1 MGGFSRFFIYRPI
14 FAMVIAIVIL
24 LVGGLSIPILPVE
37 SVPNITPPTVRVE
50 TSFPGASAEVLA
62 ETVAQPIEQE
72 VNGVENMLYMSS
84 KSPTTG
90 KMQLTVTFAVGS
102 DPDMGQVLTQNR
114 VSIADPKLPQEVK
127 QQGVT
132 TKKQST
138 ALVMVASLYSPD
150 GSRDELF
157 LSNYA
162 TTQVKDVLARV
173 NGVGEVLMFGA
184 KDYGMRIWLDPEL
197 LKARNLTTIEVL
209 DALRE
214 QNIQVAAGKIGE
226 EPNTAELN
234 FEYSLTTQG
243 RLSEVDQF
251 KRIIIKRGEQGQL
264 VRIADVARVEL
275 GAQSYAWY
283 AELDGQPSISMGI
296 YQLPGSNALGVAQ
309 GITGALEELSTRF
322 PEGLEWSIPFDSTR
336 YIQASIK
343 EVVTSL
349 IIAVILV
356 IFSVYIFLQDFRT
369 TIVPSVTI
377 PVALI
382 GTFSVMLITGQSI
395 NNLTLFGLVLAIGIV
410 VDDAIV
416 VVENTMRIIDTEGL
430 EPKEAVSKA
439 MGEVGGAIIATTL
452 VLLAVFAPTLVMPGL
467 TGRMYR
473 PFAITISVA
482 TVFSS
487 INALTLSPALC
498 GMLLRPSSEAKPPG
512 WFFRQFNKYFDK
524 ISASYSRTV
533 AILIRKAIL
542 VMVIFGIMVGVMVW
556 GFGALPGGFVPSE
569 DEGYFFVNVQLPNA
583 ASLRRT
589 AEVMDEAMEMVEEL
603 PGIQNHIVI
612 GGYSFLD
619 SVQGPNFGAAI
630 VTLVP
635 WDQRE
640 NTLFEI
646 IDMLQPKLMSIREG
660 RAFAFGPPPIQGL
673 GSGSGFQMELQ
684 DLGGV
689 GLLQLEQFAN
699 DIVQTGYA
707 GGKLTRLNQ
716 NFQSNV
722 PQIYIDVDREK
733 TKRLQI
739 PLQTVFDTLQTN
751 LGSAYVNDFNLFGRT
766 WRVMVQADD
775 QFRSR
780 VEDIQRL
787 EVRTAEGRMVPL
799 STLLTVHE
807 SVGPSVINRFN
818 MFPSATI
825 TGAPAPGYS
834 EGEAVNEIE
843 KIARQILP
851 DSMGY
856 AWSGV
861 TQQQKEAGN
870 VAPLIFSLALIM
882 VFLFLA
888 AQYESWAT
896 PFAVLLSVPLAIL
909 GAILLTM
916 LRGGDNNI
924 YMQIGFVLLIGM
936 SAKNAILIVE
946 FAKQQRDE
954 EGKSILEAAKEAAR
968 LRFRPILMTALSF
981 LLGVIPLVIASGAG
995 ANSRVS
1001 LGTAVFG
1008 GMLAATVFGVF
1019 MIPLLYYV
1027 VQTVAEK
1034 LSPKSKGS
1042 IVPSAPQPPAAPPPV
1057 EPAT

>member
-24 LVGGLSIPILPVE
+24 LVGGLSIPILPIE

-90 KMQLTVTFAVGS
+90 KMQLTITFAVGS

-214 QNIQVAAGKIGE
+214 QNVQVAAGKIGE

-349 IIAVILV
+349 VIAVILV

-430 EPKEAVSKA
+430 PPKEAVSKA

-640 NTLFEI
+640 HTLFEI

-699 DIVQTGYA
+699 DIVAAGYA
-707 GGKLTRLNQ
+707 GGKITRLNQ

-843 KIARQILP
+843 RIAREVLP

-1027 VQTVAEK
+1027 VQTVAEN
-1034 LSPKSKGS
+1034 LSGKKST
-1042 IVPSAPQPPAAPPPV
+1042 PAPTPTPTAPPPV

>member
-1 MGGFSRFFIYRPI
+1 MGGFSKFFIYRPI
-14 FAMVIAIVIL
+14 FAMVIAIVIVIIGL
-24 LVGGLSIPILPVE
+24 LSIPILPIE
-37 SVPNITPPTVRVE
+37 SVPNITPPTVKVS
-50 TSFPGASAEVLA
+50 TSYPGASAEVLV

-84 KSPTTG
+84 KSPATG
-90 KMQLTVTFAVGS
+90 SMDLTVTFAVGT
-102 DPDMGQVLTQNR
+102 DPDMAQVLTQNR
-114 VSIADPKLPQEVK
+114 VSIADPKLPAEVK

-138 ALVMVASLYSPD
+138 ALVMVAALYSPD
-150 GSRDELF
+150 GKRDELY

-173 NGVGEVLMFGA
+173 GGVGEVKMFGA

-197 LKARNLTTIEVL
+197 LKARNLTTKEVL
-209 DALRE
+209 SALQE
-214 QNIQVAAGKIGE
+214 QNVQVAAGKIGE
-226 EPNTAELN
+226 EPNSANLN
-234 FEYSLTTQG
+234 FEYTLTTLG
-243 RLSEVDQF
+243 RLAEVSQF
-251 KRIIIKRGEQGQL
+251 ERIIVKRGEQGQL

-283 AELDGQPSISMGI
+283 SELDGAPAISMGI
-296 YQLPGSNALGVAQ
+296 YQLPGSNALAVAQ
-309 GITGALEELSTRF
+309 GVTAALEELSTRF
-322 PEGLEWSIPFDSTR
+322 PESLEFKIPFDATL

-349 IIAVILV
+349 AIAVILV

-369 TIVPSVTI
+369 TLVPAVTI

-382 GTFSVMLITGQSI
+382 GTFGVMLVTGQSI

-416 VVENTMRIIDTEGL
+416 VVENTMRLINSEGL
-430 EPKEAVSKA
+430 DPKEAVAKA
-439 MGEVGGAIIATTL
+439 MDEVGGAIVATTL

-482 TVFSS
+482 TIFSS

-498 GMLLRPSSEAKPPG
+498 GMLLRPSGDKKTG
-512 WFFRQFNKYFDK
+512 WFFTQFNKYFERT
-524 ISASYSRTV
+524 SGSYGRAVAVLVRRTLIVMIVFAGLV
-533 AILIRKAIL
+533 AA
-542 VMVIFGIMVGVMVW
+542 MVL
-556 GFGALPGGFVPSE
+556 GFGKMPGGFVPSE

-589 AEVMDEAMEMVEEL
+589 REVMDRAVVEVEQL
-603 PGIQNHIVI
+603 PGVQNIITI
-612 GGYSFLD
+612 GGYSLLD
-619 SVQGPNFGAAI
+619 SVQGPNYGAAI
-630 VTLVP
+630 ISLVP
-635 WDQRE
+635 WSERE
-640 NTLFEI
+640 NTVFE
-646 IDMLQPKLMSIREG
+646 LIRMVSQG
-660 RAFAFGPPPIQGL
+660 LSKIRKGTVFAFGPPPIQGL

-684 DLGGV
+684 DLGGL
-689 GLLQLEQFAN
+689 GLRQLETFSN
-699 DIVQTGYA
+699 DIVAAGFE
-707 GGKLTRLNQ
+707 GGKITRLNQ

-722 PQIYIDVDREK
+722 PMIYIDVDREK

-739 PLQTVFDTLQTN
+739 PLQTVFDTLQAN

-766 WRVMVQADD
+766 WRVMVQADEE
-775 QFRSR
+775 FRSR
-780 VEDIQRL
+780 VSDIKRL
-787 EVRTAEGRMVPL
+787 EVRTDEGRMVPL
-799 STLLTVHE
+799 STLVSVHE
-807 SVGPSVINRFN
+807 TVGPSVVNRFN

-843 KIARQILP
+843 RIANELLP
-851 DSMGY
+851 SQMGFS
-856 AWSGV
+856 WSGV

-896 PFAVLLSVPLAIL
+896 PLTVLLSVPLAIL
-909 GAILLTM
+909 GAIIFTL
-916 LRGGDNNI
+916 LRGFDNNI
-924 YMQIGFVLLIGM
+924 YTQIGLVLLIGM

-954 EGKSILEAAKEAAR
+954 AGKSIIEAAREAAR

-1008 GMLAATVFGVF
+1008 GMLLATAAGVF
-1019 MIPLLYYV
+1019 MIPLLYVV
-1027 VQTVAEK
+1027 VQLAAEK
-1034 LSPKSKGS
+1034 LGGGKST
-1042 IVPSAPQPPAAPPPV
+1042 PAPVIPEPEPPPTG
-1057 EPAT
+1057 P

>member
-14 FAMVIAIVIL
+14 FAMVISIVIVIIGL
-24 LVGGLSIPILPVE
+24 LSIPILPVE
-37 SVPNITPPTVRVE
+37 SVPNITPPTVKVS

-84 KSPTTG
+84 KSPSTG
-90 KMQLTVTFAVGS
+90 DMQLTVTFAVGT
-102 DPDMGQVLTQNR
+102 DPDMAQVLTQNR
-114 VSIADPKLPQEVK
+114 VSIADPKLPAEVK
-127 QQGVT
+127 QQGVV

-138 ALVMVASLYSPD
+138 ALVMVAALYSPD
-150 GSRDELF
+150 GKRDELY

-197 LKARNLTTIEVL
+197 LKARNLTTNEVL
-209 DALRE
+209 SALQE
-214 QNIQVAAGKIGE
+214 QNVQVAAGKIGE
-226 EPNTAELN
+226 EPNSGGLN
-234 FEYSLTTQG
+234 FEYTLTTLG
-243 RLSEVDQF
+243 RLAEVSQF
-251 KRIIIKRGEQGQL
+251 EQIIIKRGEQGQL

-283 AELDGQPSISMGI
+283 SELDAAPAISMGI
-296 YQLPGSNALGVAQ
+296 YQLPGSNALAVAQ
-309 GITGALEELSTRF
+309 GVTSALEELSTRF
-322 PEGLEWSIPFDSTR
+322 PESLEFSIPFDATR
-336 YIQASIK
+336 YIEASIK

-349 IIAVILV
+349 VIAVILV

-369 TIVPSVTI
+369 TLVPAVTI

-382 GTFSVMLITGQSI
+382 GTFGVLLVTGQSI

-416 VVENTMRIIDTEGL
+416 VVENTMRLIESEGL
-430 EPKEAVSKA
+430 PPKEAVAKA
-439 MGEVGGAIIATTL
+439 MDEVGGAIVATTL

-482 TVFSS
+482 TIFSS

-498 GMLLRPSSEAKPPG
+498 GMLLRPSSGKKKG
-512 WFFRQFNKYFDK
+512 WFFTRFDKYFDRT
-524 ISASYSRTV
+524 ASSYGRAV
-533 AILIRKAIL
+533 AVLVRRSLIVMIVFAGL
-542 VMVIFGIMVGVMVW
+542 VVAMVL
-556 GFGALPGGFVPSE
+556 GFGRMPGGFVPSE

-589 AEVMDEAMEMVEEL
+589 REVMDRAMAEVEKL
-603 PGIQNHIVI
+603 PGVQNIITI
-612 GGYSFLD
+612 GGYTLLD
-619 SVQGPNFGAAI
+619 AVQGPNYGAAI
-630 VTLVP
+630 VSLVP
-635 WDQRE
+635 WDERE
-640 NTLFEI
+640 HTVFELI
-646 IDMLQPKLMSIREG
+646 QMVSQGLSKIREG
-660 RAFAFGPPPIQGL
+660 TAFAFGPPPIQGL

-684 DLGGV
+684 DLGGM
-689 GLLQLEQFAN
+689 GLRQLETFAN
-699 DIVQTGYA
+699 DIVAAGFE
-707 GGKLTRLNQ
+707 GGKITRLNQ

-739 PLQTVFDTLQTN
+739 PLQTVFDTLQAN

-766 WRVMVQADD
+766 WRVMVQADEE
-775 QFRSR
+775 FRSR
-780 VEDIQRL
+780 VSDIQRL
-787 EVRTAEGRMVPL
+787 EVRTDEGRMVPL
-799 STLLTVHE
+799 STLVSVYET
-807 SVGPSVINRFN
+807 VGPSVVNRFN

-834 EGEAVNEIE
+834 EGESVDEIE
-843 KIARQILP
+843 RITQQTIP
-851 DSMGY
+851 SQMGFS
-856 AWSGV
+856 WSGV
-861 TQQQKEAGN
+861 TQQQKESGD

-896 PFAVLLSVPLAIL
+896 PLAVLLSVPLAIL
-909 GAILLTM
+909 GAIIFTLI
-916 LRGGDNNI
+916 RGFDNNI
-924 YMQIGFVLLIGM
+924 YTQIGFVLLIGM

-954 EGKSILEAAKEAAR
+954 AGKSVIEAAREAAR

-1008 GMLAATVFGVF
+1008 GMLLATVAGVF
-1019 MIPLLYYV
+1019 MIPLLY
-1027 VQTVAEK
+1027 
-1034 LSPKSKGS
+1034 
-1042 IVPSAPQPPAAPPPV
+1042 
-1057 EPAT
+1057 

>member
-24 LVGGLSIPILPVE
+24 LLGLLSIPILPIE
-37 SVPNITPPTVRVE
+37 SVPNITPPTVKVS
-50 TSFPGASAEVLA
+50 TSYPGASAEVLA

-84 KSPTTG
+84 KSPATG
-90 KMQLTVTFAVGS
+90 KMELTITFAVGT
-102 DPDMGQVLTQNR
+102 DPDMAQVLAQNR
-114 VSIADPKLPQEVK
+114 VSIADPKLPAEVK
-127 QQGVT
+127 QQGVV

-138 ALVMVASLYSPD
+138 ALVMVAALTSPD
-150 GSRDELF
+150 GRFDELY

-173 NGVGEVLMFGA
+173 KGVGEVLMFGA

-197 LKARNLTTIEVL
+197 LKARNLTTNEVL
-209 DALRE
+209 AALQE
-214 QNIQVAAGKIGE
+214 QNVQVAAGKIGE
-226 EPNTAELN
+226 KPNPAGLN
-234 FEYSLTTQG
+234 FEYTITTLG
-243 RLSEVDQF
+243 RLAEVSQF
-251 KRIIIKRGEQGQL
+251 EQIIVKRGEEGQL
-264 VRIADVARVEL
+264 VRMKDIARIEL

-283 AELDGQPSISMGI
+283 SELDGAPAISMGI

-309 GITGALEELSTRF
+309 GITAALEELSVRF
-322 PEGLEWSIPFDSTR
+322 PEGLEFSVPFDATL

-349 IIAVILV
+349 VIAVLLV

-369 TIVPSVTI
+369 TIIPSVTI

-382 GTFSVMLITGQSI
+382 GTFAVMLVTGQSI

-416 VVENTMRIIDTEGL
+416 VVENTMRIIETEGL
-430 EPKEAVSKA
+430 PAKEAVAKA
-439 MGEVGGAIIATTL
+439 MDEVGGAIVATTL

-482 TVFSS
+482 TIFSS

-498 GMLLRPSSEAKPPG
+498 GMLLRPSSGKKVG
-512 WFFRQFNKYFDK
+512 WFFRQFNKYFDRTT
-524 ISASYSRTV
+524 ASYGRTV
-533 AILIRKAIL
+533 GML
-542 VMVIFGIMVGVMVW
+542 VRRTVIAMIVFAGLVTAMIFG
-556 GFGALPGGFVPSE
+556 FGRMPGGFVPSE

-583 ASLRRT
+583 ASLDRT
-589 AEVMDEAMEMVEEL
+589 EEVMDLAFEQIQKL
-603 PGIQNHIVI
+603 PGVQNVITI
-612 GGYSFLD
+612 GGYSLLD
-619 SVQGPNFGAAI
+619 SVQGPNYGAAI
-630 VTLVP
+630 VSLVP
-635 WDQRE
+635 WDERE
-640 NTLFEI
+640 HTVFELI
-646 IDMLQPKLMSIREG
+646 QIVSAELGKMRQGIV
-660 RAFAFGPPPIQGL
+660 FAFGPPPIQGL

-684 DLGGV
+684 DLGGL
-689 GLLQLEQFAN
+689 GLRQLEIFAN
-699 DIVQTGYA
+699 DLVAAGYES
-707 GGKLTRLNQ
+707 GMITRLNQ

-722 PQIYIDVDREK
+722 PQLFIDVDREK
-733 TKRLQI
+733 AKRLDI
-739 PLQTVFDTLQTN
+739 PLQTIFDTLQAN

-766 WRVMVQADD
+766 WRVMVQADQ

-780 VEDIQRL
+780 ISDIQRL
-787 EVRTAEGRMVPL
+787 EVRTADGLMVPL
-799 STLLTVHE
+799 STLVTVHE
-807 SVGPSVINRFN
+807 TVGPSVINRFN

-834 EGEAVNEIE
+834 EGQAVDEIE
-843 KIARQILP
+843 RLANQILP
-851 DSMGY
+851 SSMGF

-861 TQQQKEAGN
+861 TQQQKESGD
-870 VAPLIFSLALIM
+870 VAVLIFSLALLM

-888 AQYESWAT
+888 AQYESWST
-896 PFAVLLSVPLAIL
+896 PVAVLLAVPLAIL
-909 GAILLTM
+909 GAVIFTLI
-916 LRGGDNNI
+916 RGFDNNI
-924 YMQIGFVLLIGM
+924 YTQIGFVLLIGM
-936 SAKNAILIVE
+936 SAKNAILIIE

-954 EGKSILEAAKEAAR
+954 MGKSTIDAALEAAR
-968 LRFRPILMTALSF
+968 LRFRPLLMTALSF

-1008 GMLAATVFGVF
+1008 GMLAATIFGVF
-1019 MIPLLYYV
+1019 MIPLLYVV
-1027 VQTVAEK
+1027 VQTTAEK
-1034 LSPKSKGS
+1034 MSRKK
-1042 IVPSAPQPPAAPPPV
+1042 VAPTPPPTPNPQT
-1057 EPAT
+1057 PA

>member
-14 FAMVIAIVIL
+14 FAMVISIVIL
-24 LVGGLSIPILPVE
+24 LVGGLSIPLLPVE
-37 SVPNITPPTVRVE
+37 SVPNITPPTVRVA

-84 KSPTTG
+84 KSPATG
-90 KMQLTVTFAVGS
+90 GMNLTISFAVGT
-102 DPDMGQVLTQNR
+102 DPDMAQVLTQNR
-114 VSIADPKLPQEVK
+114 VSIADPKLPLEVK

-138 ALVMVASLYSPD
+138 SMVMVVALYSPD
-150 GSRDELF
+150 GKRDELF

-162 TTQVKDVLARV
+162 TTRVKDVLARV
-173 NGVGEVLMFGA
+173 EGVGEVQMFGA

-197 LKARNLTTIEVL
+197 LKARNLTTSEVL

-214 QNIQVAAGKIGE
+214 QNVQVAAGKIGE
-226 EPNTAELN
+226 EPNSAGLN
-234 FEYSLTTQG
+234 FEYTLTAQG
-243 RLSEVDQF
+243 RLAEVSQF
-251 KRIIIKRGEQGQL
+251 ERIIVKRGEQGQL
-264 VRIADVARVEL
+264 VRISDVARVEL

-283 AELDGQPSISMGI
+283 SEVDGAPAISMGI
-296 YQLPGSNALGVAQ
+296 YQLPGSNALAVAQ
-309 GITGALEELSTRF
+309 GVTSALEDLSASF
-322 PEGLEWSIPFDSTR
+322 PESLEFKIPYDSTR
-336 YIQASIK
+336 YIRASIQ

-349 IIAVILV
+349 VIAIILV
-356 IFSVYIFLQDFRT
+356 TLSVYIFLQDFRT
-369 TIVPSVTI
+369 TIVPAVTI
-377 PVALI
+377 PVSLI
-382 GTFSVMLITGQSI
+382 GTFAVMLITGQSI

-416 VVENTMRIIDTEGL
+416 VVENTMRLMDTEGL
-430 EPKEAVSKA
+430 APKEAVAKA
-439 MGEVGGAIIATTL
+439 MEEVGGAIVATTL

-482 TVFSS
+482 TIFSS

-498 GMLLRPSSEAKPPG
+498 GMLLRPSSQAKKKG
-512 WFFRQFNKYFDK
+512 WFFNQFNRYFDR
-524 ISASYSRTV
+524 ISASYGRAVSG
-533 AILIRKAIL
+533 LIRKAAIAMIVFAIL
-542 VMVIFGIMVGVMVW
+542 VGAMVY
-556 GFGALPGGFVPSE
+556 GFGAMPGGFVPSE
-569 DEGYFFVNVQLPNA
+569 DEGGFFVNVQLPNA
-583 ASLRRT
+583 ASLGRT
-589 AEVMDEAMEMVEEL
+589 RKVMDLAMAEIEKL
-603 PGIQNHIVI
+603 PGVQNTISI

-619 SVQGPNFGAAI
+619 SVQGSNYGVAI
-630 VTLVP
+630 VSLVP
-635 WDQRE
+635 WDERE
-640 NTLFEI
+640 DTVFELI
-646 IDMLQPKLMSIREG
+646 QQVSVGLSKIREG
-660 RAFAFGPPPIQGL
+660 TAFAFGPPPIQGL

-684 DLGGV
+684 DLGGL
-689 GLLQLEQFAN
+689 GLLQLETFAN
-699 DIVQTGYA
+699 DIVAAGYQS
-707 GGKLTRLNQ
+707 GKITRLNQ

-733 TKRLQI
+733 VKRLGI
-739 PLQTVFDTLQTN
+739 PLQSIFETLQTN

-766 WRVMVQADD
+766 WRVMVQADE

-780 VEDIQRL
+780 IGDIRRL
-787 EVRTAEGRMVPL
+787 EVRTSEGRMVPL
-799 STLLTVHE
+799 STLITITE

-834 EGEAVNEIE
+834 EGQAVDEIE
-843 KIARQILP
+843 RIAREILP
-851 DSMGY
+851 DSMGFS
-856 AWSGV
+856 WSGV

-896 PFAVLLSVPLAIL
+896 PFSVLLSVPLAIL
-909 GAILLTM
+909 GAIVFTLA
-916 LRGGDNNI
+916 RGFDNNI
-924 YMQIGFVLLIGM
+924 YTQIGFVLLIGM

-946 FAKQQRDE
+946 FAKQQRDDF
-954 EGKSILEAAKEAAR
+954 GKSILEAAREAAR

-1019 MIPLLYYV
+1019 MIPLLYFV

-1034 LSPKSKGS
+1034 MSRKKAAPMPK
-1042 IVPSAPQPPAAPPPV
+1042 PAGPPPV
-1057 EPAT
+1057 EPVT

>member
-1 MGGFSRFFIYRPI
+1 MGGFSKFFIYRPI
-14 FAMVIAIVIL
+14 FAMVIAIVIVIIGL
-24 LVGGLSIPILPVE
+24 LSIPILPIE
-37 SVPNITPPTVRVE
+37 SVPNITPPTVKVS
-50 TSFPGASAEVLA
+50 TSYPGASAEVLV

-84 KSPTTG
+84 KSPATG
-90 KMQLTVTFAVGS
+90 SMDLTVTFAVGT
-102 DPDMGQVLTQNR
+102 DPDMAQVLTQNR
-114 VSIADPKLPQEVK
+114 VSIADPKLPAEVK

-138 ALVMVASLYSPD
+138 ALVMVAALYSPD
-150 GSRDELF
+150 GKRDELY

-173 NGVGEVLMFGA
+173 GGVGEVKMFGA

-197 LKARNLTTIEVL
+197 LKARNLTTKEVL
-209 DALRE
+209 SALQE
-214 QNIQVAAGKIGE
+214 QNVQVAAGKIGE
-226 EPNTAELN
+226 EPNSANLN
-234 FEYSLTTQG
+234 FEYTLTTLG
-243 RLSEVDQF
+243 RLAEVSQF
-251 KRIIIKRGEQGQL
+251 ERIIVKRGEQGQL

-283 AELDGQPSISMGI
+283 SELDGAPAISMGI
-296 YQLPGSNALGVAQ
+296 YQLPGSNALAVAQ
-309 GITGALEELSTRF
+309 GVTAALEELSTRF
-322 PEGLEWSIPFDSTR
+322 PESLEFKIPFDATL

-349 IIAVILV
+349 VIAVILV

-369 TIVPSVTI
+369 TLVPAVTI

-382 GTFSVMLITGQSI
+382 GTFGVMLVTGQSI

-416 VVENTMRIIDTEGL
+416 VVENTMRLINSEGL
-430 EPKEAVSKA
+430 DPKEAVAKA
-439 MGEVGGAIIATTL
+439 MDEVGGAIVATTL

-482 TVFSS
+482 TIFSS

-498 GMLLRPSSEAKPPG
+498 GMLLRPSGDKKTG
-512 WFFRQFNKYFDK
+512 WFFTQFNKYFERT
-524 ISASYSRTV
+524 SGSYGRAVAVLVRRTLIVMIVFAGLV
-533 AILIRKAIL
+533 AA
-542 VMVIFGIMVGVMVW
+542 MVL
-556 GFGALPGGFVPSE
+556 GFGKMPGGFVPSE

-589 AEVMDEAMEMVEEL
+589 REVMDRAVVEVEQL
-603 PGIQNHIVI
+603 PGVQNIITI
-612 GGYSFLD
+612 GGYSLLD
-619 SVQGPNFGAAI
+619 SVQGPNYGAAI
-630 VTLVP
+630 ISLVP
-635 WDQRE
+635 WSERE
-640 NTLFEI
+640 NTVFE
-646 IDMLQPKLMSIREG
+646 LIRMVSQG
-660 RAFAFGPPPIQGL
+660 LSKIRKGTVFAFGPPPIQGL

-684 DLGGV
+684 DLGGL
-689 GLLQLEQFAN
+689 GLRQLETFSN
-699 DIVQTGYA
+699 DIVAAGFE
-707 GGKLTRLNQ
+707 GGKITRLNQ

-722 PQIYIDVDREK
+722 PMIYIDVDREK

-739 PLQTVFDTLQTN
+739 PLQTVFDTLQAN

-766 WRVMVQADD
+766 WRVMVQADEE
-775 QFRSR
+775 FRSR
-780 VEDIQRL
+780 VSDIKRL
-787 EVRTAEGRMVPL
+787 EVRTDEGRMVPL
-799 STLLTVHE
+799 STLVSVHE
-807 SVGPSVINRFN
+807 TVGPSVVNRFN

-843 KIARQILP
+843 RIANELLP
-851 DSMGY
+851 SQMGFS
-856 AWSGV
+856 WSGV

-896 PFAVLLSVPLAIL
+896 PLTVLLSVPLAIL
-909 GAILLTM
+909 GAIIFTL
-916 LRGGDNNI
+916 LRGFDNNI
-924 YMQIGFVLLIGM
+924 YTQIGLVLLIGM

-954 EGKSILEAAKEAAR
+954 AGKSVIEAAREAAR

-1008 GMLAATVFGVF
+1008 GMLLATAAGVF
-1019 MIPLLYYV
+1019 MIPLLYVV
-1027 VQTVAEK
+1027 VQLAAEK
-1034 LSPKSKGS
+1034 LGGGKST
-1042 IVPSAPQPPAAPPPV
+1042 PAPVIPEPEPPP
-1057 EPAT
+1057 TGL

>member
-14 FAMVIAIVIL
+14 FAMVISIVIVL
-24 LVGGLSIPILPVE
+24 IGLLSIPILPVE
-37 SVPNITPPTVRVE
+37 SVPNITPPTVQVS

-84 KSPTTG
+84 KSPSVG
-90 KMQLTVTFAVGS
+90 NMNLTVTFAVGT
-102 DPDMGQVLTQNR
+102 DPDMAQVLTQNR

-138 ALVMVASLYSPD
+138 ALVLVAALYSPD
-150 GSRDELF
+150 GSRDELY

-173 NGVGEVLMFGA
+173 EGVGEVMMFGA

-197 LKARNLTTIEVL
+197 LKARNLTTDEVVN
-209 DALRE
+209 ALRE
-214 QNIQVAAGKIGE
+214 QNVQVAAGRIGE
-226 EPNTAELN
+226 EPNSANLN
-234 FEYSLTTQG
+234 FEYAITTKG
-243 RLSEVDQF
+243 RLTDVSQF
-251 KRIIIKRGEQGQL
+251 EQIIVKRGEGGQL
-264 VRIADVARVEL
+264 VRVADVARVEL

-283 AELDGQPSISMGI
+283 SELDGAPAISMGI

-309 GITGALEELSTRF
+309 GVADALTELSSRF
-322 PEGLEWSIPFDSTR
+322 PEGLDYSIPFDATR
-336 YIQASIK
+336 YIEASIK

-349 IIAVILV
+349 VIAVILV

-369 TIVPSVTI
+369 TVVPAVTI

-382 GTFSVMLITGQSI
+382 GTFGVMLVSGQSI

-416 VVENTMRIIDTEGL
+416 VVENTMRLMDTEGL

-439 MGEVGGAIIATTL
+439 MGEVGGAIVATTL

-473 PFAITISVA
+473 PFAITIAVA
-482 TVFSS
+482 TIFSS

-512 WFFRQFNKYFDK
+512 WAFRKFNQFFDK
-524 ISASYSRTV
+524 TSASYGRAVSG
-533 AILIRKAIL
+533 LIRKAAFVMIL
-542 VMVIFGIMVGVMVW
+542 FAILVGVMVW
-556 GFGALPGGFVPSE
+556 GFGAMPGGFVPSE
-569 DEGYFFVNVQLPNA
+569 DEGYFFINAQLPNA

-589 AEVMDEAMEMVEEL
+589 TDVMDRAVEMTRQLDGV
-603 PGIQNHIVI
+603 QNIIVI
-612 GGYSFLD
+612 GGYSLLD
-619 SVQGPNFGAAI
+619 GVQGPNFGAAI
-630 VTLVP
+630 VSLVP

-640 NTLFEI
+640 KTVFELIQEVSRPLF
-646 IDMLQPKLMSIREG
+646 SIREG
-660 RAFAFGPPPIQGL
+660 TAFAFGPPPIQGL

-684 DLGGV
+684 DLGGL
-689 GLLQLEQFAN
+689 GLLQLENFAN
-699 DIVQTGYA
+699 DMVAEGFA
-707 GGKLTRLNQ
+707 SGKIIRLNQ

-722 PQIYIDVDREK
+722 PQIYVDVDREK
-733 TKRLQI
+733 TKRLNI
-739 PLQTVFDTLQTN
+739 PLQTIFNTLQTN

-766 WRVMVQADD
+766 WRVMVQADE

-780 VEDIQRL
+780 IDDIQRL
-787 EVRTAEGRMVPL
+787 EVRTADGLMVPL
-799 STLLTVHE
+799 STLVTVTE
-807 SVGPSVINRFN
+807 TVGPSVIGRFN

-834 EGEAVNEIE
+834 EGQAVDEIE
-843 KIARQILP
+843 AIAKRILP
-851 DSMGY
+851 DQMGFS
-856 AWSGV
+856 WSGV

-870 VAPLIFSLALIM
+870 VAPLIFGLALIM

-896 PFAVLLSVPLAIL
+896 PFSVLLSVPLAIL
-909 GAILLTM
+909 GAIVFTLA
-916 LRGGDNNI
+916 RGFDNNI
-924 YMQIGFVLLIGM
+924 YTQIGFVLLIGM

-954 EGKSILEAAKEAAR
+954 MGKSIIEAAREAAR

-1008 GMLAATVFGVF
+1008 GMLAATIFGVF
-1019 MIPLLYYV
+1019 MIPLLYVV

-1034 LSPKSKGS
+1034 MSRKKEPPT
-1042 IVPSAPQPPAAPPPV
+1042 VPQAPSSPAAPAGPV
-1057 EPAT
+1057 G